1 MYAAISLLNRP
12 SLIYIFI
19 AKSVLSIRSQS
30 TIFPP
35 PENIKGYRK
44 GALGTNRLMGVYISN
59 YLE

>member
-19 AKSVLSIRSQS
+19 AKSVSSIRSQS

-44 GALGTNRLMGVYISN
+44 GIGN
-59 YLE
+59 E